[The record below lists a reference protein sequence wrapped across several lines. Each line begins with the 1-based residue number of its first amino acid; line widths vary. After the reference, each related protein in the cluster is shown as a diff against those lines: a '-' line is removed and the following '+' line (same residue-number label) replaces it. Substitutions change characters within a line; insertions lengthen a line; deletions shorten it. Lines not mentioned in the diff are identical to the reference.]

1 MSFRKNKLR
10 ENHNEVDAG
19 PLNDILFILL
29 MFFLMI
35 STLANPNVIK
45 MSVPRS
51 KSDTKSKQSV
61 VVTVDSL
68 QRFFIGTRAVQ
79 PDSLQNAIARA
90 VSKSHDAEPT
100 VVINGDKKAQFDN
113 IAAVMRAAKALKLK
127 TVVAVDKNKE

>member
-1 MSFRKNKLR
+1 MSLRKNKLR
-10 ENHNEVDAG
+10 ESHNEVDAG

-61 VVTVDSL
+61 VVSVDKDKN
-68 QRFFIGTRAVQ
+68 FYVGAKKII
-79 PDSLQNAIARA
+79 PDSLESALRKYINEGDSVKPA
-90 VSKSHDAEPT
+90 
-100 VVINGDKKAQFDN
+100 VVINADS
-113 IAAVMRAAKALKLK
+113 IAHWGEVVKIMKVARRLGATTSA
-127 TVVAVDKNKE
+127 TVTGSE

>member
-1 MSFRKNKLR
+1 MSLRKNRLR
-10 ENHNEVDAG
+10 ESHNEVDAG

-61 VVTVDSL
+61 VVSVDKDKNFYVGA
-68 QRFFIGTRAVQ
+68 RKII
-79 PDSLQNAIARA
+79 PDSLESALKKYINEGDSVKPA
-90 VSKSHDAEPT
+90 
-100 VVINGDKKAQFDN
+100 VVINADS
-113 IAAVMRAAKALKLK
+113 IAHWGEVVKIMKVARRLGATTSA
-127 TVVAVDKNKE
+127 TVTGSE